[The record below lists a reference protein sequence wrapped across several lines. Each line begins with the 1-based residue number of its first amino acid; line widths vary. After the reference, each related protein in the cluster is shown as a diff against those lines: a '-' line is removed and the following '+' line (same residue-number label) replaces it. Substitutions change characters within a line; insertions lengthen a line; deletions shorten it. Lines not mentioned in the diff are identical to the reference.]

1 MISNHEQAA
10 TKEAAFFDVD
20 GTITATTIV
29 DYYAYFKRRRL
40 GSVVGGAWYAAF
52 LVKCLYYLVLDK
64 IDRSR
69 LNIIFYRSYAG
80 WPVTEIMSHVDDC
93 HRDVILP
100 RRFVQALDCIVHH
113 KSKGRQVIFV
123 TGSIDFIME
132 PLARELKVDAVL
144 APSLLQSDGKFTGE
158 LDGPPIG
165 QEEKAR
171 RVRSFAEQN
180 QIDLER
186 SYAYGD
192 SIADLPMLELVG
204 LPNAVNPDK
213 SLKAVASSRGWP
225 VHHWT
230 VARPPPAD
238 PR

>member
-1 MISNHEQAA
+1 MDGEHAA

-20 GTITATTIV
+20 GTVTATTIV

-40 GSVVGGAWYAAF
+40 GSILGGVWYAAF

-80 WPVTEIMSHVDDC
+80 LPVDEIMSYVNDC
-93 HRDVILP
+93 HEEVILP
-100 RRFVQALDCIVHH
+100 RRFQQAVECIAHH
-113 KSKGRQVIFV
+113 KSKGRRIIFV

-132 PLARELKVDAVL
+132 PLARGLEVDAVL
-144 APSLLQSDGKFTGE
+144 APSLLQEHDKFTGE
-158 LDGPPIG
+158 LNGPPIG

-171 RVRSFAEQN
+171 RIRSFAEQN

-192 SIADLPMLELVG
+192 SIADLAMLEAVG
-204 LPNAVNPDK
+204 LPQTVNPDK
-213 SLKAVASSRGWP
+213 SLKAIASSRGWP

-230 VARPPPAD
+230 IERPPKAES
-238 PR
+238 R